1 MIKKWS
7 ILLFTVFLLAGCGE
21 KAAETTTTEKTVSEK
36 PATEKNKEKATH
48 DEVTVE
54 PMKLTKKEK
63 NLLEASTT
71 NEMVALTIKGLTK
84 KDKSITFIGSHYKN
98 GRLANKEASSTTFT
112 LHQDGTDQT
121 MNVLL
126 QLRHEK
132 DTYESQFS
140 MWSDNKNEGMT
151 KATASFPF
159 KVSDYVFSAQ
169 SDTVKVT
176 SGGKAL
182 IAYTAAMG
190 KDGNSPMLE
199 VIEKNPK
206 QALKNKSHAYLFY
219 IQLDK

>member
-1 MIKKWS
+1 MFKKWS

-21 KAAETTTTEKTVSEK
+21 KAEETTTTEKTVSTIKTE
-36 PATEKNKEKATH
+36 PATKNQ
-48 DEVTVE
+48 VTIE
-54 PMKLTKKEK
+54 QMKLSKKEK
-63 NLLEASTT
+63 NLLEAATA
-71 NEMVALTIKGLTK
+71 NEKVALTLKGLTK
-84 KDKSITFIGSHYKN
+84 KNKSITFIGSHYKN
-98 GRLANKEASSTTFT
+98 GRLVNKEASSATFS

-121 MNVLL
+121 VNVLL
-126 QLRHEK
+126 QLHHEK

-140 MWSDNKNEGMT
+140 IWSNKKNDGMT
-151 KATASFPF
+151 KATSSFPF

-169 SDTVKVT
+169 SETVKVA

-190 KDGNSPMLE
+190 KDGGSIIFE
-199 VIEKNPK
+199 EIEENPK

>member
-1 MIKKWS
+1 MFKKWS

-21 KAAETTTTEKTVSEK
+21 KAEETTTTEKTVSTIKTE
-36 PATEKNKEKATH
+36 PATKNQ
-48 DEVTVE
+48 VTIE
-54 PMKLTKKEK
+54 QMKLSKKEK
-63 NLLEASTT
+63 NLLEAATT
-71 NEMVALTIKGLTK
+71 NEKVALTLKGLTK
-84 KDKSITFIGSHYKN
+84 NNKSITFIGSHYKN
-98 GRLANKEASSTTFT
+98 GRLVNKEASSATFT

-121 MNVLL
+121 VNVLL
-126 QLRHEK
+126 QLHHEK

-140 MWSDNKNEGMT
+140 IWSNKKNDGMT
-151 KATASFPF
+151 KATSSFPF

-169 SDTVKVT
+169 SETVKVA

-190 KDGNSPMLE
+190 EDGNLPMLE
-199 VIEKNPK
+199 EIQKNPK

>member
-1 MIKKWS
+1 MFKKWS

-21 KAAETTTTEKTVSEK
+21 KAEETTTTEKTVSTIKTE
-36 PATEKNKEKATH
+36 PATKNQ
-48 DEVTVE
+48 VTIE
-54 PMKLTKKEK
+54 QMKLSKKEK
-63 NLLEASTT
+63 NLLEAATA
-71 NEMVALTIKGLTK
+71 NEKVALTLKGLTK
-84 KDKSITFIGSHYKN
+84 KNKSITFIGSHYKN
-98 GRLANKEASSTTFT
+98 GRLVNKEASSATFS

-121 MNVLL
+121 VNVLL
-126 QLRHEK
+126 QLHHEK

-140 MWSDNKNEGMT
+140 IWSNKKNDGMT
-151 KATASFPF
+151 KATSSFPF

-169 SDTVKVT
+169 SETVKVA

-190 KDGNSPMLE
+190 KDGNAPMLE
-199 VIEKNPK
+199 EIQKNPK

>member
-1 MIKKWS
+1 MLKKWS
-7 ILLFTVFLLAGCGE
+7 VLIFTVFLLAGCGE
-21 KAAETTTTEKTVSEK
+21 KAEETTQTEKTVSTIN
-36 PATEKNKEKATH
+36 TESTNKK
-48 DEVTVE
+48 VTIE
-54 PMKLTKKEK
+54 QMKLTKKEK
-63 NLLEASTT
+63 SLLEASTT

-98 GRLANKEASSTTFT
+98 GRLANKEASSATFT

-169 SDTVKVT
+169 SETVKVS

-199 VIEKNPK
+199 KIEGNPK

>member
-1 MIKKWS
+1 MVKKWS

-21 KAAETTTTEKTVSEK
+21 KAEETTTTEKTVSTIKTES
-36 PATEKNKEKATH
+36 ATKNQ
-48 DEVTVE
+48 VTIE
-54 PMKLTKKEK
+54 QMKLSKKEK
-63 NLLEASTT
+63 NLLEAATT
-71 NEMVALTIKGLTK
+71 NEKVALTLKGLTK
-84 KDKSITFIGSHYKN
+84 KNKSITFIGSHYKN
-98 GRLANKEASSTTFT
+98 GRLVNKEASSATFT

-121 MNVLL
+121 VNVLL
-126 QLRHEK
+126 QLHHEK

-140 MWSDNKNEGMT
+140 IWSNKKNDGMT
-151 KATASFPF
+151 KATSSFPF

-169 SDTVKVT
+169 SETVKVA

-190 KDGNSPMLE
+190 KDGNAPMLE
-199 VIEKNPK
+199 EIQKNPK

>member
-1 MIKKWS
+1 MFKKWS

-21 KAAETTTTEKTVSEK
+21 KAEETTTTEKTVSTIKTE
-36 PATEKNKEKATH
+36 PATKNQ
-48 DEVTVE
+48 VTIE
-54 PMKLTKKEK
+54 QMKLSKKEK
-63 NLLEASTT
+63 NLLEAATA
-71 NEMVALTIKGLTK
+71 NEKVALTLKGLTK
-84 KDKSITFIGSHYKN
+84 KNKSITFIGSHYKN
-98 GRLANKEASSTTFT
+98 GRLVNKEASSATFS

-121 MNVLL
+121 VNVLL
-126 QLRHEK
+126 QLHHEK

-140 MWSDNKNEGMT
+140 IWSNKKNDGMT
-151 KATASFPF
+151 KATSSFPF

-169 SDTVKVT
+169 SETVKVA

-190 KDGNSPMLE
+190 KDGGSTIFE
-199 VIEKNPK
+199 EIEENPK

>member
-1 MIKKWS
+1 MFKKWS

-21 KAAETTTTEKTVSEK
+21 KAEETTTTEKTVSTIKTE
-36 PATEKNKEKATH
+36 PATKNQ
-48 DEVTVE
+48 VTIE
-54 PMKLTKKEK
+54 QMKLSKKEK
-63 NLLEASTT
+63 NLLEAATA
-71 NEMVALTIKGLTK
+71 NEKVALTLKGLTK
-84 KDKSITFIGSHYKN
+84 KNKSITFIGSHYKN
-98 GRLANKEASSTTFT
+98 GRLVNKEASSATFT

-121 MNVLL
+121 VNVLL
-126 QLRHEK
+126 QLHHEK

-140 MWSDNKNEGMT
+140 IWSNKKNDGMT
-151 KATASFPF
+151 KATSSFPF

-169 SDTVKVT
+169 SETVKVA

-190 KDGNSPMLE
+190 KDGGSTIFE
-199 VIEKNPK
+199 EIEENPK

>member
-1 MIKKWS
+1 MVKKWS

-21 KAAETTTTEKTVSEK
+21 KAEETTTTEKTVSTIKTE
-36 PATEKNKEKATH
+36 PATKNQ
-48 DEVTVE
+48 VTIE
-54 PMKLTKKEK
+54 QMKLSKKEK
-63 NLLEASTT
+63 NLLEAATT
-71 NEMVALTIKGLTK
+71 NEKVALTLKGLTK
-84 KDKSITFIGSHYKN
+84 KNKSITFIGSHYKN
-98 GRLANKEASSTTFT
+98 GRLVDKEASSATFT

-121 MNVLL
+121 VNVLL
-126 QLRHEK
+126 QLHHEK

-140 MWSDNKNEGMT
+140 IWSNKKNDGMT
-151 KATASFPF
+151 KATSSFPF

-169 SDTVKVT
+169 SETGKVA

-199 VIEKNPK
+199 EIQKNPK

>member
-1 MIKKWS
+1 MVKKWS

-21 KAAETTTTEKTVSEK
+21 KAEETTTTEKTVSTIKTE
-36 PATEKNKEKATH
+36 PATKNQ
-48 DEVTVE
+48 VTIE
-54 PMKLTKKEK
+54 QMKLSKKEK
-63 NLLEASTT
+63 NLLEAATT
-71 NEMVALTIKGLTK
+71 NEKVALTLKGLTK
-84 KDKSITFIGSHYKN
+84 KNKSITFMGSHYKN
-98 GRLANKEASSTTFT
+98 GRLVDKEASSATFT

-121 MNVLL
+121 VNVLL
-126 QLRHEK
+126 QLHHEK

-140 MWSDNKNEGMT
+140 IWSNKKNDGMT
-151 KATASFPF
+151 KATSSFPF

-169 SDTVKVT
+169 SETVKVA

-199 VIEKNPK
+199 EIQKNPK

>member
-7 ILLFTVFLLAGCGE
+7 ILLLTVFLLAGCGE
-21 KAAETTTTEKTVSEK
+21 KAEETTTTEKTVSTIKTES
-36 PATEKNKEKATH
+36 ATKNQ
-48 DEVTVE
+48 VTIE
-54 PMKLTKKEK
+54 QMKLSKKEK
-63 NLLEASTT
+63 NLLEAATT
-71 NEMVALTIKGLTK
+71 NEKVALTLKGLTK
-84 KDKSITFIGSHYKN
+84 KNKSITFIGSHYKN
-98 GRLANKEASSTTFT
+98 GRLVNKEASSATFT

-121 MNVLL
+121 VNVLL
-126 QLRHEK
+126 QLHHEK

-140 MWSDNKNEGMT
+140 IWSNKKNDGMT
-151 KATASFPF
+151 KATSSFPF

-169 SDTVKVT
+169 SETVKVA

-190 KDGNSPMLE
+190 KDGNAPMLE
-199 VIEKNPK
+199 EIQKNPK

>member
-1 MIKKWS
+1 MFKKWS

-21 KAAETTTTEKTVSEK
+21 KAEETTTTEKTVSTIKTE
-36 PATEKNKEKATH
+36 PATKNQ
-48 DEVTVE
+48 VTIE
-54 PMKLTKKEK
+54 QMKLSKKEK
-63 NLLEASTT
+63 NLLEAATA
-71 NEMVALTIKGLTK
+71 NEKVALTLKGLTK
-84 KDKSITFIGSHYKN
+84 KNKSITFIGSHYKN
-98 GRLANKEASSTTFT
+98 GRLVNKEASSATFS

-121 MNVLL
+121 VNVLL
-126 QLRHEK
+126 QLHHEK

-140 MWSDNKNEGMT
+140 IWSDKKNDGMT
-151 KATASFPF
+151 KATSSFPF

-169 SDTVKVT
+169 SETVKVA

-190 KDGNSPMLE
+190 KDGGSTIFE
-199 VIEKNPK
+199 EIEENPK

>member
-1 MIKKWS
+1 MLKKWS
-7 ILLFTVFLLAGCGE
+7 FLIFTVFLLAGCGE
-21 KAAETTTTEKTVSEK
+21 KAEETTQTEKTVS
-36 PATEKNKEKATH
+36 TINKESTKKK
-48 DEVTVE
+48 VTIE
-54 PMKLTKKEK
+54 QMKLTKKEK
-63 NLLEASTT
+63 SLLEASTT
-71 NEMVALTIKGLTK
+71 NEMVALTIKELTK

-98 GRLANKEASSTTFT
+98 GRLANKEALSATFT

-169 SDTVKVT
+169 SETVKVS

-199 VIEKNPK
+199 KIERNPK

>member
-1 MIKKWS
+1 MLKKWS
-7 ILLFTVFLLAGCGE
+7 VLIFTVLLLAGCGE
-21 KAAETTTTEKTVSEK
+21 KAEETTTTEKTVSTIK
-36 PATEKNKEKATH
+36 TESAPKKQ
-48 DEVTVE
+48 VTIE
-54 PMKLTKKEK
+54 QMKLTKKEK

-71 NEMVALTIKGLTK
+71 NEMVALTLKGLTK
-84 KDKSITFIGSHYKN
+84 KDKSITFLGSHYKN
-98 GRLANKEASSTTFT
+98 GRLVDKEASSATFT

-126 QLRHEK
+126 QLKHEK

-140 MWSDNKNEGMT
+140 IWSDKKNDGMT
-151 KATASFPF
+151 KATSSFPF

-169 SDTVKVT
+169 SETVKVS